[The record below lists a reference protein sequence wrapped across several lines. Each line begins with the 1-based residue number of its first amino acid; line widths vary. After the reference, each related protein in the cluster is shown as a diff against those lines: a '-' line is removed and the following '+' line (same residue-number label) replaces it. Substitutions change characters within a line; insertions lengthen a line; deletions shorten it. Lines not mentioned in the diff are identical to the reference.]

1 MTAADPHHA
10 LFRLHRRSHFMTR
23 EAQTWLLATAVESE
37 DVEARRL
44 ALAVVDALE
53 RLGNYTHGVVNG
65 QQKQE
70 GE

>member
-1 MTAADPHHA
+1 MTGADPRNA
-10 LFRLHRRSHFMTR
+10 LFRLHRRAHFMSR

-44 ALAVVDALE
+44 ALAVVEALE

-65 QQKQE
+65 KGSAHE
-70 GE
+70 